1 MRTRIKFC
9 GFTRESDIHVAVQ
22 LGVDALGFVFYD
34 KSPRYVTPQATA
46 ELIQHIPAFVSTVG
60 LFVNATVPQM
70 TRILGQAPV
79 SMIQLHG
86 DETWNFALN
95 VKKIMHRPVIKAV
108 RVNEQ
113 TDWEEV
119 SHYANQLAGVL
130 LDADAV
136 GYGGAGHVFDWDVI
150 PSELHHKII
159 LSGGLNVNNV
169 ADAIQKIQPYAL
181 DVSSGVE
188 AGTKGI
194 KDEARMRAFAQAI
207 RDADAHSHSQ

>member
-86 DETWNFALN
+86 DESWNFALN

-108 RVNEQ
+108 RVNES
-113 TDWEEV
+113 TDWDEV
-119 SHYANQLAGVL
+119 NHYAHQLAGVL

-136 GYGGAGHVFDWDVI
+136 GYGGAGHVFDWNVI
-150 PSELHHKII
+150 PSELRHKII
-159 LSGGLNVNNV
+159 LSGGLSVENV
-169 ADAIQKIQPYAL
+169 AEAVQTIQPYAL
-181 DVSSGVE
+181 DVSSGIE
-188 AGTKGI
+188 AGVKGI
-194 KDEARMRAFAQAI
+194 KDEARMHSFIQAI
-207 RDADAHSHSQ
+207 RDADVR